1 MDECLYYNRKDKQ
14 DSPLP
19 GVPAWLAPTEKLC
32 SGAAPNDRLRDR
44 PPPLLGRGEEG
55 ALRDE
60 KLSAVRSTGQ
70 WRERNSNYNNLGEW
84 ISFLLTAFAAEKN
97 TVQVHQLVGRSLK
110 TKILIHQS

>member
-1 MDECLYYNRKDKQ
+1 MDGIGSELCWWDLRHRSWFD
-14 DSPLP
+14 DWVCGILL
-19 GVPAWLAPTEKLC
+19 LAGRGWAE
-32 SGAAPNDRLRDR
+32 
-44 PPPLLGRGEEG
+44 LGRGEEG

-84 ISFLLTAFAAEKN
+84 ISFLLTAFEAEKN